1 MNTNRRNLL
10 KLIGLGAASTATS
23 VVASTINQNITLSD
37 NLEDKTI
44 TIDGV
49 KTLDVK
55 ETTLYKK
62 FLENTML
69 IIEEIA
75 ENIEEANDFFDE
87 DLDFERLSFYK
98 ETNFEIDFNVKI
110 LDDIPNDTLVKSLR
124 VLEYMDDMACGGSFD
139 MGGFKSTWMTGI
151 HSLESTELLLSDF
164 DDEVPE
170 NILKFYSESEQFT
183 SNHQSEDFNI

>member
-23 VVASTINQNITLSD
+23 VVAATINQNITLSD
-37 NLEDKTI
+37 NLEEKTI

-62 FLENTML
+62 FLENTME
-69 IIEEIA
+69 IVEEIA
-75 ENIEEANDFFDE
+75 ENIEEANEFFDE
-87 DLDFERLSFYK
+87 DLNYEKLSFYK
-98 ETNFEIDFNVKI
+98 EIDFNVKL

-170 NILKFYSESEQFT
+170 NILRFYSESEKFT